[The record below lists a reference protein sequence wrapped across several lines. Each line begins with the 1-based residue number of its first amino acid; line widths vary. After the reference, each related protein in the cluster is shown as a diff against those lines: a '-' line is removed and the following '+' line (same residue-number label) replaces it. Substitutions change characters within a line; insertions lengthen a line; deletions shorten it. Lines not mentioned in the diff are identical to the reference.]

1 MKRRPLVPSRRSQ
14 PLERERWLNCV
25 LTPHRRLSREASE
38 MPHTLRAERSA
49 LRPVWA
55 YLGPASAEAYRLYVR
70 RCPEAQERAARL
82 DLLATLIG
90 PHQHADPLDVL
101 VLGTG
106 EGREDVLLATRLL
119 AASDPSSSLG
129 LVDLSEPLLT
139 AAYVHASESLP
150 HVAVWALLADLEEL
164 SSHAD
169 LLSLSGRQRVIVL
182 LGGTLGELE
191 DELRFLRYGLAF
203 CGAGDVLVL
212 DLPLSSG
219 ESQKARWARQGEAAQ
234 RRLDEAKPWLAAALA
249 PYAGGEPIEWTLRL
263 DPDAA
268 LLGSYAWS
276 AVALFPG
283 ESPPREIELWRCKH
297 YQPASVSGR
306 LGALGWE
313 QVAACRYGEALPGEL
328 QVYRR
333 CGAVGYT
340 TGEAP

>member
-1 MKRRPLVPSRRSQ
+1 
-14 PLERERWLNCV
+14 
-25 LTPHRRLSREASE
+25 
-38 MPHTLRAERSA
+38 MPHTLRAERTA

-55 YLGPASAEAYRLYVR
+55 YLGPASAAAYRLYVR
-70 RCPEAQERAARL
+70 RCPEAQAWAASL
-82 DLLATLIG
+82 DLLAAAIR
-90 PHQHADPLDVL
+90 PHLRAEPLDVL
-101 VLGTG
+101 ALGMG
-106 EGREDVLLATRLL
+106 EGRPDIRL
-119 AASDPSSSLG
+119 AAQLLGAPDAGSLG

-139 AAYVHASESLP
+139 AAYVHAAESLP
-150 HVAVWALLADLEEL
+150 NVAVWALLADLEEL

-169 LLSLSGRQRVIVL
+169 LLSLSGRQRVILL

-212 DLPLSSG
+212 DLPLAAG
-219 ESQKARWARQGEAAQ
+219 ESQEVRWARQGEAAQ
-234 RRLDEAKPWLAAALA
+234 RHLDAAKPWLTAALA
-249 PYAGGEPIEWTLRL
+249 PYAAGEPIEWTLRL

-283 ESPPREIELWRCKH
+283 ESPSREIELWRHKH
-297 YQPASVSGR
+297 YQPALVSER
-306 LGALGWE
+306 LRTLGWE

-333 CGAVGYT
+333 CGAAGHA